1 MHVFE
6 VAFYASGVYYA
17 LFVDRSLFIPFIL
30 VIALYFIASALLP
43 KAKDLSIRKKIMN
56 ATWTHP
62 SEGNID
68 VRIPVR
74 VEKVQEIIESL
85 PKETRPSLTHFAIKA
100 AG

>member
-6 VAFYASGVYYA
+6 VAFYVSGVYYA
-17 LFVDRSLFIPFIL
+17 LFIDRSVLLPF
-30 VIALYFIASALLP
+30 VSVVVLYFIASALLP
-43 KAKDLSIRKKIMN
+43 GAKDLSIRKKIMN

-74 VEKVQEIIESL
+74 VEKVKQIIESL
-85 PKETRPSLTHFAIKA
+85 PKENRPSLTHFAIKA
-100 AG
+100 LG

>member
-6 VAFYASGVYYA
+6 VAFYFSGVYYA
-17 LFVDRSLFIPFIL
+17 LFIDRSVLIPFTCVL
-30 VIALYFIASALLP
+30 ALYFIASALLP
-43 KAKDLSIRKKIMN
+43 GAKDLSTRKKMMN

-74 VEKVQEIIESL
+74 VEKVLKIIESF
-85 PKETRPSLTHFAIKA
+85 PK
-100 AG
+100 

>member
-6 VAFYASGVYYA
+6 VAFYVSGVYYA
-17 LFVDRSLFIPFIL
+17 LFVDHSILLPFVL

-43 KAKDLSIRKKIMN
+43 GAKDLSIRKKIMN

-74 VEKVQEIIESL
+74 VEKVQKIIESL